1 MARAFDVETV
11 DPWAQLTAPPV
22 DETPEQR
29 RIRERREEAER
40 KISEE
45 IDEALKLERE
55 EMRAKRR
62 NRLKV
67 LLLGQSESGKWKPK
81 IFHLSLS
88 FDCMKG
94 RTGHH
99 FFSIYLP
106 HLVLSTL
113 SRRRCLSVSLRS
125 IVTSR
130 CRISNLSSCFFP
142 STGKIPRLSQIPSR
156 RSDLDHRR
164 AVTSPRLDWGEQT
177 DLLKPVPGGRAAHSL
192 GGVRVY
198 STHLRYISLPSVMIE
213 LKKTSR
219 TDVLLR

>member
-99 FFSIYLP
+99 FFRFICPTSSFR
-106 HLVLSTL
+106 LSHAVAVF
-113 SRRRCLSVSLRS
+113 R
-125 IVTSR
+125 
-130 CRISNLSSCFFP
+130 FP
-142 STGKIPRLSQIPSR
+142 SARLLLLVAEFPICRLVSFPPPEKFPGFPR
-156 RSDLDHRR
+156 
-164 AVTSPRLDWGEQT
+164 SP
-177 DLLKPVPGGRAAHSL
+177 AAD
-192 GGVRVY
+192 
-198 STHLRYISLPSVMIE
+198 
-213 LKKTSR
+213 R
-219 TDVLLR
+219 T